1 MFGFFFFFVYLLYF
15 LKMRKKNISVK
26 KMYIKKKWGLKRA
39 LGFAPFVIYAIGNC
53 LRDIFKIVWSY
64 LNFENSFESIAI

>member
-1 MFGFFFFFVYLLYF
+1 MFGFFFFCLFTLF
-15 LKMRKKNISVK
+15 FENEKKNISVK

>member
-1 MFGFFFFFVYLLYF
+1 
-15 LKMRKKNISVK
+15 
-26 KMYIKKKWGLKRA
+26 MYIKKKWGLKRA